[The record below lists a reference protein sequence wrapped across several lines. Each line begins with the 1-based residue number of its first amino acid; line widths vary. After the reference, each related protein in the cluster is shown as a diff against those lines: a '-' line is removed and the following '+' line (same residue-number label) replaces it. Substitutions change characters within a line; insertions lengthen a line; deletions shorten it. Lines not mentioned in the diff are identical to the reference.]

1 MLRSEPSVTIAP
13 MHTRKLLT
21 TLTAAVLA
29 GATLAGCGG
38 SSTNGVESKSPT
50 EIISA
55 AQKAA
60 ESAKSVRVTGSV
72 SSAGTALTL
81 NLQIGQGQGAKG
93 TISEGPLSFELI
105 RVGSSVYI
113 KGSAAFY
120 EHFAGS
126 EAAKLLQGK
135 WLQAPATSGEFAQL
149 GSLTNMSQLLST
161 VLGRHGSLSKTGTS
175 TVEGKKV
182 VGVKDASTGGVL
194 YVATTGK
201 PYPVQISKTGST
213 GGKVTFE
220 DWDASLTITAPPGA
234 INIEKLKS
242 VG

>member
-1 MLRSEPSVTIAP
+1 MQ
-13 MHTRKLLT
+13 TRKLLT
-21 TLTAAVLA
+21 TLTTIALA
-29 GATLAGCGG
+29 GGLIAGCGG

-50 EIISA
+50 EIISS

-60 ESAKSVRVTGSV
+60 ESAKSVKVVGSV
-72 SSAGTALTL
+72 SSAGTQLTL
-81 NLQIGQGQGAKG
+81 NLQIAQGQGAKG
-93 TISEGPLSFELI
+93 TISEGPLSFELV

-113 KGSAAFY
+113 KGSASFY

-149 GSLTNMSQLLST
+149 GSLTSMSQLLNT
-161 VLGRHGSLSKTGTS
+161 VLGQHGSLAKTGTS
-175 TVEGKKV
+175 TVDGKKV
-182 VGVKDASTGGVL
+182 VGVKDTSKGGVL

-213 GGKVTFE
+213 GGTVSFQ
-220 DWDASLTITAPPGA
+220 DWNTPLTIAAPSGA

-242 VG
+242 GG

>member
-1 MLRSEPSVTIAP
+1 

-21 TLTAAVLA
+21 TLMATVLA
-29 GATLAGCGG
+29 GGGIAACGG

-60 ESAKSVRVTGSV
+60 ESAKSVKVAGSV

-81 NLQIGQGQGAKG
+81 NLQIAQGRGAKG

-105 RVGSSVYI
+105 RMGSSVYI

-135 WLQAPATSGEFAQL
+135 WLQRRPRAANSPSWA
-149 GSLTNMSQLLST
+149 
-161 VLGRHGSLSKTGTS
+161 
-175 TVEGKKV
+175 
-182 VGVKDASTGGVL
+182 ASRT
-194 YVATTGK
+194 
-201 PYPVQISKTGST
+201 
-213 GGKVTFE
+213 
-220 DWDASLTITAPPGA
+220 
-234 INIEKLKS
+234 
-242 VG
+242 